1 MRVDHEVGED
11 SVAWHTAWAIFNC
24 ESAHQ
29 QHHARRVTL
38 AFLRI
43 QLHHGS
49 CWRSATYTTQ
59 DNCRSAAWMPAKG
72 SKIPAS
78 VKHGS
83 PRESSRSEPSDLVQL
98 GRSLVIVTGAQNA
111 GSALGS
117 VAVQGANMR
126 RCVLGVGPN
135 FC

>member
-1 MRVDHEVGED
+1 
-11 SVAWHTAWAIFNC
+11 
-24 ESAHQ
+24 
-29 QHHARRVTL
+29 
-38 AFLRI
+38 
-43 QLHHGS
+43 
-49 CWRSATYTTQ
+49 
-59 DNCRSAAWMPAKG
+59 MPAKG

-78 VKHGS
+78 VKRGS